1 MINSKKYSSFNESI
15 NIYTISGT
23 VVYNTGGPYK
33 GVINTP
39 IPNVPIALQI
49 QGDKTILG
57 EVTETG
63 TVTKTDSTGRFT
75 FINVPSNNSY
85 RVVEAGQYIDEISST
100 GDWNNSK
107 EISITPIDPY
117 ISQVTNAPSDSNRIC
132 SISPNTV
139 FIDKLTENL
148 DNIYFID
155 IFVNDIPLSLGKYVI
170 TGKNLFTAADNGTFG
185 NLPNGTPVQTSPT
198 SNPYSGFG
206 ENFQYVQYEHN
217 PTIKSSNPS
226 IACQNDE
233 PGELCT
239 CTEGGYPTCPPYNGQ
254 YSLSNTVANSN
265 FCGWS
270 TGGWFN
276 ISDHQSGDET
286 SSMLIVN
293 GAYPG
298 EFIFTS
304 TITLEENTN
313 YFFSAWIC
321 NIDLFPSATLPKLR
335 VEITEEGSSTPI
347 FNDDL
352 IGNFKVTKIPTWNQI
367 GTIFNSSTSI
377 IDGKTTLDTKT
388 TITISFISE
397 GAAATGNDF
406 IIDDITLYKLI
417 DSSIVNLK
425 KSVDRYIAIPGDT
438 LLYTVTFENTST
450 TEITNL
456 HFYDEVPANTTY
468 VDNSLAVNNMQFTN
482 IGQPGYIETIISPLD
497 INEAITITFN
507 VKINDSTKNGTEI
520 INFCKLFYGATG
532 NETNIISNTVYT
544 MVIDTDCS
552 PCPTGPTGPTGIQ
565 GITGHI
571 GVTGATGPIGSA
583 GIAGNTGPTGPTGI
597 PGTTGHIGITGT
609 TGPAGN
615 TGPTGPAGIQGIT
628 GHIGVT
634 GSTGPTGS
642 TGIPGLPG
650 PTGDAGPTGPPG
662 AGGCCKICYIPQC
675 EKSYLYV
682 NTANIEIKEKN
693 QLISLSKNI
702 QKRGYNIRH
711 LINSPIINLSAN
723 KSFMFN
729 CTLNATIF
737 DITTQSKVDVE
748 LLVDG
753 HPYPGMDFATIFSNN
768 EVIKIIGLAIIKTS
782 TCTTLSLI
790 NRSNCPVKFSNINV
804 TIIEI

>member
-107 EISITPIDPY
+107 EITITPIDPY
-117 ISQVTNAPSDSNRIC
+117 ISQVTNAPSNSNRIC

-139 FIDKLTENL
+139 FIDKLTENI

-254 YSLSNTVANSN
+254 YSLSNTV
-265 FCGWS
+265 
-270 TGGWFN
+270 
-276 ISDHQSGDET
+276 
-286 SSMLIVN
+286 
-293 GAYPG
+293 
-298 EFIFTS
+298 
-304 TITLEENTN
+304 
-313 YFFSAWIC
+313 
-321 NIDLFPSATLPKLR
+321 
-335 VEITEEGSSTPI
+335 
-347 FNDDL
+347 
-352 IGNFKVTKIPTWNQI
+352 
-367 GTIFNSSTSI
+367 
-377 IDGKTTLDTKT
+377 
-388 TITISFISE
+388 
-397 GAAATGNDF
+397 
-406 IIDDITLYKLI
+406 
-417 DSSIVNLK
+417 
-425 KSVDRYIAIPGDT
+425 
-438 LLYTVTFENTST
+438 
-450 TEITNL
+450 
-456 HFYDEVPANTTY
+456 
-468 VDNSLAVNNMQFTN
+468 
-482 IGQPGYIETIISPLD
+482 
-497 INEAITITFN
+497 
-507 VKINDSTKNGTEI
+507 
-520 INFCKLFYGATG
+520 
-532 NETNIISNTVYT
+532 
-544 MVIDTDCS
+544 
-552 PCPTGPTGPTGIQ
+552 
-565 GITGHI
+565 
-571 GVTGATGPIGSA
+571 
-583 GIAGNTGPTGPTGI
+583 
-597 PGTTGHIGITGT
+597 
-609 TGPAGN
+609 
-615 TGPTGPAGIQGIT
+615 
-628 GHIGVT
+628 
-634 GSTGPTGS
+634 
-642 TGIPGLPG
+642 
-650 PTGDAGPTGPPG
+650 DAGPTGPTG

-693 QLISLSKNI
+693 KLISLSKNI